1 MVSNFKEPE
10 SHNFVINLII
20 MALHPSWLN
29 INLYLDTAVRNEA
42 SSVNKQKVQLHR
54 EIMGGSPGDV
64 SENPV
69 T

>member
-1 MVSNFKEPE
+1 MAAARWQYRGLVVSKAISMQIDKSILE
-10 SHNFVINLII
+10 II
-20 MALHPSWLN
+20 
-29 INLYLDTAVRNEA
+29 E
-42 SSVNKQKVQLHR
+42 